1 MRMSKLPQ
9 ASRIAHSLSVA
20 QQHRATQHMQ
30 QQCWLWGCDIRH
42 HDGNLLLTY
51 GFTRHRPTNPTY
63 SSLYALPTANHHV
76 LLWGF
81 GMYVGNTTHS
91 GAFIFR
97 HTFTPLAVA
106 HPALSTHT
114 PDDVIRGACVPTA
127 HHQDCTAAALTWIG
141 TYEAW
146 VVQHMGIDYRQQ
158 SIASWPKKS
167 FQTEHAAFIDDW
179 RQCALAVRQSLTIHP
194 VSQPT

>member
-9 ASRIAHSLSVA
+9 AGRIAHSLSVA

-42 HDGNLLLTY
+42 HDGNLLLAY

-63 SSLYALPTANHHV
+63 SSLYALPTANYHV

-81 GMYVGNTTHS
+81 GMYVGNTTHG

-114 PDDVIRGACVPTA
+114 PDDVIRGACVPTT
-127 HHQDCTAAALTWIG
+127 HHQDCTAAALAWIG

-146 VVQHMGIDYRQQ
+146 VVQRMGIAYRQQ
-158 SIASWPKKS
+158 SIASWPKTAL
-167 FQTEHAAFIDDW
+167 QTPYSRFITDWHQYVHAVGLPLDISAT
-179 RQCALAVRQSLTIHP
+179 SSH
-194 VSQPT
+194 